1 MSYEVIYKPQ
11 TEKDFYI
18 YFKKYRMSCLVIIN
32 KKEKFEYEVKIK
44 DYSNTYTEFNISR
57 INDLIKKKGKE
68 KRKINS

>member
-11 TEKDFYI
+11 TEKDLYNN
-18 YFKKYRMSCLVIIN
+18 FKKYRMSCLVIIN
-32 KKEKFEYEVKIK
+32 KKEKFKYEVKIK